1 MLIITKKKLFRILW
15 ESRKD
20 GYYEGIQSGY
30 GLGKIAGEAEERNK
44 GCILGISPKNDC
56 IEDLKKL
63 LDKKGVQWQ

>member
-30 GLGKIAGEAEERNK
+30 GLGKIAGMAEERNK
-44 GCILGISPKNDC
+44 GCILGIPPKSDC
-56 IEDLKKL
+56 TEELKKL